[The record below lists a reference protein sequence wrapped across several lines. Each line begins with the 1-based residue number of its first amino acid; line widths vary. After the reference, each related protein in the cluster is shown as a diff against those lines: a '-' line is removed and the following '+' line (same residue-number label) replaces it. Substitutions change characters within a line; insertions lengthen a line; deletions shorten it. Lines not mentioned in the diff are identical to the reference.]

1 MHWSGCSTI
10 YRHSPPP
17 DRQIRLTGKTKEEAM
32 LHYAVVF
39 LIIALIAG
47 ALGFFGIAGT
57 AASIAK
63 ILFLIFLVLFAVSLI
78 AGRRPTV

>member
-1 MHWSGCSTI
+1 MRWNACSTI

-17 DRQIRLTGKTKEEAM
+17 EGHPRLSGNMKEVAM

-39 LIIALIAG
+39 LVIALIAG
-47 ALGFFGIAGT
+47 ALSFFGIAGT

>member
-1 MHWSGCSTI
+1 MRWNACSTT
-10 YRHSPPP
+10 YRHSLPRE
-17 DRQIRLTGKTKEEAM
+17 RQTGLSGKTKEVAM

-63 ILFLIFLVLFAVSLI
+63 ILFLTFLVLFAVSLI

>member
-1 MHWSGCSTI
+1 MRWSVCSITC
-10 YRHSPPP
+10 RHSLPP
-17 DRQIRLTGKTKEEAM
+17 DRQPRLAGKKEEAM

-78 AGRRPTV
+78 AGRRPSV